1 MPKNIVICC
10 DGTANEFTQHN
21 TNVLKLFYALDQQP
35 DEQVTYYHPGLGTME
50 PAGTLTPLAR
60 KFTKG
65 LGMAVGYGVSND
77 IALAYGF
84 LMEQYSEGDKIFLFG
99 FSRGAYTVRA
109 VCSLLHMYGLI
120 RPLNE
125 SLVPYAIR
133 MMLAITRARPGNK
146 KEDDAI
152 RRYFDLADAFR
163 NTMSRTEC
171 KPWFVGVWDTV
182 SSIGWIANPLKL
194 PFVTNNPDIE
204 VGRHAVSIDEHR
216 AFFRNHLWRLPESA
230 GAPAGPR
237 DLKQVWF
244 AGVHSDVGGGYPESE
259 SALSKVALEWMIQE
273 AKASGIRLD
282 ATRESEVLGR
292 SNGSKY
298 VAPDANGLAHESLTR
313 FWNLAEF
320 LPKQH
325 YDWTTSKTGYRMN
338 LYRRRTIPP
347 KSLVHDSVF
356 ARKDNYS
363 DRVPHDAIPVST
375 LPSSNM

>member
-1 MPKNIVICC
+1 MSKNIVICC

-21 TNVLKLFYALDQQP
+21 TNVLKLFYALDQRP
-35 DEQVTYYHPGLGTME
+35 DQQVAYYHPGLGTME
-50 PAGTLTPLAR
+50 PSGALTPFAR
-60 KFTKG
+60 KFTKA
-65 LGMAVGYGVSND
+65 LGMAVGYGLSND
-77 IALAYGF
+77 VALAYGF
-84 LMEQYSEGDKIFLFG
+84 LMEQYSEGDKVFLFG

-133 MMLAITRARPGNK
+133 MMLAITRARPGNT
-146 KEDDAI
+146 KEEDAI
-152 RRYFDLADAFR
+152 RGYFELADAFR
-163 NTMSRTEC
+163 NTMSRTDC

-194 PFVTNNPDIE
+194 PFVTNNPDIG

-216 AFFRNHLWRLPESA
+216 AFFRSHLWRMPESP
-230 GAPAGPR
+230 GAPAAPK

-244 AGVHSDVGGGYPESE
+244 AGVHCDVGGGYPESE
-259 SALSKVALEWMIQE
+259 SALSKIALEWMIQE
-273 AKASGIRLD
+273 AKASGLRVN
-282 ATRESEVLGR
+282 ATKESEVLGR

-298 VAPDANGLAHESLTR
+298 VAPDPNGMAHESLTG
-313 FWNLAEF
+313 FWKLAEF

-325 YDWTTSKTGYRMN
+325 YDWTTRKTGYRLN

-356 ARKDNYS
+356 ARKENYS

-375 LPSSNM
+375 LS